1 MNKET
6 PTFEDL
12 VGEEDVT
19 SWKNDIQEG
28 ELSLVSALANKQ
40 VELAQEL
47 ASLEE
52 AVKAKKEEFRA
63 TSEQELP
70 EAMQAAGLSELVLS
84 TGEKITISE
93 FYNAHI
99 SKVNQETA
107 YNWLVSNGHA
117 GLIKNEVSL
126 KFARDQE
133 RIAEETVLALK
144 APGLSPEV
152 RQSVHPSTLKAFVKE
167 QLTSGKDIPSEPFGI
182 YIGSKAII
190 KKD

>member
-12 VGEEDVT
+12 VGEEDVS

-28 ELSLVSALANKQ
+28 ELSLVSTLANKQ
-40 VELAQEL
+40 VKLAQEL

-84 TGEKITISE
+84 TGEKITIAE

-144 APGLSPEV
+144 ARGLSPEI

>member
-12 VGEEDVT
+12 VGEEDVS

-144 APGLSPEV
+144 ARGLSPEI

>member
-12 VGEEDVT
+12 VGEEDVS

-70 EAMQAAGLSELVLS
+70 EAMQAAGLTELVLS
-84 TGEKITISE
+84 TGEKITITE

-144 APGLSPEV
+144 ARGLSPEI

>member
-12 VGEEDVT
+12 VGEEDVS

-28 ELSLVSALANKQ
+28 ELSLVSTLANKQ
-40 VELAQEL
+40 VKLAQEL

-144 APGLSPEV
+144 ARGLSPEV

>member
-6 PTFEDL
+6 TTFEDI

-70 EAMQAAGLSELVLS
+70 EAMQAAGLTELVLS

-144 APGLSPEV
+144 ARGLSPEV

>member
-1 MNKET
+1 MTQLTEEHFELHDANKAKMKNMNDFYNNTNKVMIVDG
-6 PTFEDL
+6 DL
-12 VGEEDVT
+12 VIYKIT
-19 SWKNDIQEG
+19 SG
-28 ELSLVSALANKQ
+28 
-40 VELAQEL
+40 
-47 ASLEE
+47 LEE
-52 AVKAKKEEFRA
+52 AVKAKKEEFRL

-70 EAMQAAGLSELVLS
+70 EAMQTAGLTEIVLS

-99 SKVNQETA
+99 SKANQDTA
-107 YNWLVSNGHA
+107 YQWLIQNGHA

-126 KFARDQE
+126 KFGRDEE
-133 RIAEETVLALK
+133 RVAEETVLALK
-144 APGLSPEV
+144 SRGLAPEV

-167 QLTSGKDIPSEPFGI
+167 QLTSGKDIPTEPFGI

>member
-6 PTFEDL
+6 PPFEDL
-12 VGEEDVT
+12 VGEEDVS

-28 ELSLVSALANKQ
+28 ALSLVSALANKQ

-133 RIAEETVLALK
+133 RIAEETILALK
-144 APGLSPEV
+144 ARGLSPEV

>member
-12 VGEEDVT
+12 VGEEDVS

-70 EAMQAAGLSELVLS
+70 EAMQAAGLTELVLS
-84 TGEKITISE
+84 TGEKITITE

-133 RIAEETVLALK
+133 RIAEETVSALK
-144 APGLSPEV
+144 ARGLSPEI

>member
-84 TGEKITISE
+84 TGEKITIAE

-133 RIAEETVLALK
+133 RIAEETILALK
-144 APGLSPEV
+144 ARGLSPEV

>member
-28 ELSLVSALANKQ
+28 ELSLVSSLANKQ
-40 VELAQEL
+40 VKLAQEL

-70 EAMQAAGLSELVLS
+70 EAMQAAGLTELVLS
-84 TGEKITISE
+84 TGEKITITE

-144 APGLSPEV
+144 ARGLSPEI

>member
-1 MNKET
+1 M
-6 PTFEDL
+6 
-12 VGEEDVT
+12 
-19 SWKNDIQEG
+19 
-28 ELSLVSALANKQ
+28 
-40 VELAQEL
+40 
-47 ASLEE
+47 
-52 AVKAKKEEFRA
+52 KAKKEEFRA

-133 RIAEETVLALK
+133 RIAEETILALK
-144 APGLSPEV
+144 ARGLSPEV

>member
-70 EAMQAAGLSELVLS
+70 EAMQAAGLTELVLS
-84 TGEKITISE
+84 TGEKITITE

-133 RIAEETVLALK
+133 RIAEETVSALK
-144 APGLSPEV
+144 ARGLSPEI

>member
-70 EAMQAAGLSELVLS
+70 EAMQAAGLTELVLS

-144 APGLSPEV
+144 ARGLSPEV

>member
-28 ELSLVSALANKQ
+28 ELSLVSSLANKQ
-40 VELAQEL
+40 VKLAQEL

-70 EAMQAAGLSELVLS
+70 EAMQAAGLTELVLS

-133 RIAEETVLALK
+133 RIAEETVSALK
-144 APGLSPEV
+144 ARGLSPEI